1 MGTRISQFTPLTTVA
16 SADYFPLV
24 QDSDTTNKR
33 VSLASLL
40 ASVPLGSAAT
50 PSIAFTGDLNTGI
63 YSPGADQV
71 AVATNGTGRLF
82 VDASGN
88 VGVGTS
94 SVNALLEVN
103 NSTAGGE
110 VQRIEGN
117 YSGSGS
123 VILTNWRRAGGS
135 VAAALKYNDDSSPL
149 CMSIGTT
156 TSHEFRIRTADT
168 DAITIDASQRVGIG
182 TSSPTEKLTID
193 GNVAFNTNAQY
204 IKFNSFYGSPYTGS
218 MGSILAFNSAYGA
231 EVAAIN
237 FYQTGG
243 NVADILFRTGS
254 AGSSVER
261 VRINSSGNV
270 GIGSTAPT
278 NKLVVASSGVGY
290 EIDQTNIANTNIL
303 LSYDRGASVYRSVA
317 NYYGGTFSWNDS
329 GLERARIDSSGRLL
343 VGTSTASSTDNDA
356 NFPYLQLEGVIGD
369 PSRAMLRCNGGTDQF
384 GGPHLYLSRSRGT
397 SSGSKTSV
405 ANDDMLGDIL
415 FLGADGADDRRAAS
429 IRAFVDG
436 TPGANDMPGRLV
448 FSTTSDSASSPTE
461 RLRITSTG
469 QVRLA
474 GAGIT
479 FNGDTAAAN
488 ELDDYEEG
496 TWTSAITCGTS
507 GTITVAA
514 THNTQSYTKIGR
526 QVTVTANLYISAVSS
541 PVGTVTITGL
551 PFTSG
556 SGNGLRS
563 AAAILA
569 TNLTSLATTS
579 VVGRIMDNSSSLVI
593 GTYNAGGEND
603 AASYFQAAS
612 TLYVS
617 LTYFV

>member
-182 TSSPTEKLTID
+182 TSSVGDQTDIAAGNYRGLTIKC
-193 GNVAFNTNAQY
+193 GTTAHRPTLSFLNTADSLAAY
-204 IKFNSFYGSPYTGS
+204 IQATGS
-218 MGSILAFNSAYGA
+218 NLAFGVMGTDYGGHTPRMTLTGTGLGIGTTSPASNLHVNASNATFDLQDSAATNSIGRL
-231 EVAAIN
+231 IN
-237 FYQTGG
+237 ASG
-243 NVADILFRTGS
+243 ILYIQSQNNTSHGQIVFRTSDGS
-254 AGSSVER
+254 ATER
-261 VRINSSGNV
+261 
-270 GIGSTAPT
+270 
-278 NKLVVASSGVGY
+278 L
-290 EIDQTNIANTNIL
+290 
-303 LSYDRGASVYRSVA
+303 
-317 NYYGGTFSWNDS
+317 
-329 GLERARIDSSGRLL
+329 RIDSSGRLL
-343 VGTSTASSTDNDA
+343 VGTSSASSTATTLLLQGSPDGSTGA
-356 NFPYLQLEGVIGD
+356 SYLRLATGTASPGSTATIGQI
-369 PSRAMLRCNGGTDQF
+369 SFTD
-384 GGPHLYLSRSRGT
+384 
-397 SSGSKTSV
+397 SGHST
-405 ANDDMLGDIL
+405 
-415 FLGADGADDRRAAS
+415 AAS
-429 IRAFVDG
+429 IVAFRDG
-436 TPGANDMPGRLV
+436 
-448 FSTTSDSASSPTE
+448 
-461 RLRITSTG
+461 
-469 QVRLA
+469 
-474 GAGIT
+474 
-479 FNGDTAAAN
+479 
-488 ELDDYEEG
+488 G
-496 TWTSAITCGTS
+496 TWTSGS
-507 GTITVAA
+507 SQPTILTFS
-514 THNTQSYTKIGR
+514 T
-526 QVTVTANLYISAVSS
+526 TADGGSS
-541 PVGTVTITGL
+541 PVEHLRINSEGTHTIWASSAPMVWGRNLTDSSVVALAFYNTATSTTSLTGQVFRVMCDGDVENANNAYGAISDASLKENIVDARSQWDDIKALQVRNYNFKAETGL
-551 PFTSG
+551 NTHTQI
-556 SGNGLRS
+556 GLVAQETELVS
-563 AAAILA
+563 PGLVGECIDEKTGDA
-569 TNLTSLATTS
+569 TKTVNYS
-579 VVGRIMDNSSSLVI
+579 VLYMKAVKALQEAMERIEQLEADVAQLK
-593 GTYNAGGEND
+593 GA
-603 AASYFQAAS
+603 
-612 TLYVS
+612 
-617 LTYFV
+617 

>member
-270 GIGSTAPT
+270 GIGSTSPLRALHVS
-278 NKLVVASSGVGY
+278 NGGAEGY
-290 EIDQTNIANTNIL
+290 EFGPGESSNINQTL
-303 LSYDRGASVYRSVA
+303 
-317 NYYGGTFSWNDS
+317 
-329 GLERARIDSSGRLL
+329 
-343 VGTSTASSTDNDA
+343 
-356 NFPYLQLEGVIGD
+356 
-369 PSRAMLRCNGGTDQF
+369 
-384 GGPHLYLSRSRGT
+384 H
-397 SSGSKTSV
+397 
-405 ANDDMLGDIL
+405 
-415 FLGADGADDRRAAS
+415 
-429 IRAFVDG
+429 
-436 TPGANDMPGRLV
+436 
-448 FSTTSDSASSPTE
+448 
-461 RLRITSTG
+461 
-469 QVRLA
+469 
-474 GAGIT
+474 
-479 FNGDTAAAN
+479 
-488 ELDDYEEG
+488 
-496 TWTSAITCGTS
+496 
-507 GTITVAA
+507 
-514 THNTQSYTKIGR
+514 
-526 QVTVTANLYISAVSS
+526 
-541 PVGTVTITGL
+541 
-551 PFTSG
+551 
-556 SGNGLRS
+556 
-563 AAAILA
+563 
-569 TNLTSLATTS
+569 
-579 VVGRIMDNSSSLVI
+579 
-593 GTYNAGGEND
+593 YNR
-603 AASYFQAAS
+603 S
-612 TLYVS
+612 TLVYIENS
-617 LTYFV
+617 NRASAHSWGDASEK